1 MIVSVSNVSN
11 CCLESLESSSI
22 SLESSS
28 ISLES
33 SSISLESSSSLVF
46 GSIVSN
52 CCQTRFLICLISV

>member
-28 ISLES
+28 
-33 SSISLESSSSLVF
+33 SLVF
-46 GSIVSN
+46 GSIVLK